1 MTEEI
6 GDLSSLPLPEQEA
19 LSLAEAA
26 IALDRARS
34 GDNRAVELV
43 AALNHNLEVWV
54 AIRSLAR
61 SPGSPLPPDLKAN
74 LIRLSEF
81 VAHTTFTNGA
91 SISDSSLNTLININ
105 MQLAEGL
112 LEGQKNAAPMPKK
125 G

>member
-1 MTEEI
+1 MAAEI
-6 GDLSSLPLPEQEA
+6 GDVASLSLPEQEA

-34 GDNRAVELV
+34 GPDRGTELV

-61 SPGSPLPPDLKAN
+61 SEGSHLPPNIKAN

-81 VAHTTFTNGA
+81 VAHTTFTSGA
-91 SISDSSLNTLININ
+91 TIGDQALNTLININ

-112 LEGQKNAAPMPKK
+112 LEGQKAADNKAS
-125 G
+125 

>member
-1 MTEEI
+1 MTEEV

-34 GDNRAVELV
+34 GENRAGELV

-54 AIRSLAR
+54 AIRALAR

-91 SISDSSLNTLININ
+91 AIGDSSLNTLININ

-112 LEGQKNAAPMPKK
+112 LEGQQNAATGTKK